1 MSHLANKQIL
11 LGVTGGIAAYKSPE
25 LVRRLREAGALVRV
39 VMTENAKRF
48 ITPLTMQAV
57 SGQPICDDLFDLQR
71 EAAMGHIE
79 LARWADLILIAP
91 ATADCMAH
99 LAHGFAEDLLT
110 TVCLASRAPVVLA
123 PSMNQGMWRHRT
135 TEENSELLKQKG
147 MHILE
152 PTEGSQACGDV
163 GPGRMMEP
171 ITIVEKISEFFK
183 TNLLPGYRVLIT
195 AGPTHE
201 AIDPIR
207 FITNKSSGKMGYALA
222 TASVEAG
229 ARVTLVSGPTALSKP
244 SHTNIISVM
253 SAKQM
258 YEAVMAEIKNC
269 DLFFAV
275 AAVSDYYPEVIAE
288 QKIHKEEE
296 AMQLLL
302 VRTPD
307 IVKSVG
313 ELKDRPF
320 IVGFAAETEAVI
332 ENARAKRERKK
343 MDMIVANHISEG
355 VGMGSDENEVT
366 VILEKG
372 EIIFKRQA
380 KHQLARQLITVIAE
394 EFKRCRS

>member
-195 AGPTHE
+195 AGPPHE
-201 AIDPIR
+201 AIYPI
-207 FITNKSSGKMGYALA
+207 
-222 TASVEAG
+222 
-229 ARVTLVSGPTALSKP
+229 
-244 SHTNIISVM
+244 
-253 SAKQM
+253 
-258 YEAVMAEIKNC
+258 
-269 DLFFAV
+269 
-275 AAVSDYYPEVIAE
+275 
-288 QKIHKEEE
+288 
-296 AMQLLL
+296 
-302 VRTPD
+302 
-307 IVKSVG
+307 
-313 ELKDRPF
+313 PF
-320 IVGFAAETEAVI
+320 IFY
-332 ENARAKRERKK
+332 KK
-343 MDMIVANHISEG
+343 FS
-355 VGMGSDENEVT
+355 
-366 VILEKG
+366 
-372 EIIFKRQA
+372 
-380 KHQLARQLITVIAE
+380 
-394 EFKRCRS
+394 